1 MAIKEAVCNI
11 NNKRNDYNWSYC
23 GLQLNV
29 KLPNSPFF
37 IYNNFLH
44 EMLLQKQIEDSIYLG
59 PYQIV
64 AFIEEGS

>member
-1 MAIKEAVCNI
+1 M
-11 NNKRNDYNWSYC
+11 
-23 GLQLNV
+23 LNCQIH
-29 KLPNSPFF
+29 LFF